1 MAFNYSNYDGT
12 NVDIVFSESNGY
24 VEPSGEVETR
34 KQLSYPF
41 KELKD
46 YINSTAIPTGGSTG
60 QVLKKNSAT
69 DFDYSWQDVS
79 DVSSSMSTNEIDF
92 TDGTHTLKFRVLTAN
107 EYAGLAT
114 KDANTLYFIKE
125 S

>member
-46 YINSTAIPTGGSTG
+46 YINSTAIPTGGSAG
-60 QVLKKNSAT
+60 QVLKKDSAT

-79 DVSSSMSTNEIDF
+79 DVTSSMSTNEIDF
-92 TDGTHTLKFRVLTAN
+92 TDGTNTLKFRVLTAD
-107 EYAGLAT
+107 EYEGLAT